1 MIRVNEYL
9 KTGFSA
15 SDAECLGAVIEPLL
29 EQKGKIQIDFSDI
42 KIFTTLFFNIAL
54 TKYIVQ
60 FGPQKYEE
68 KFEVLNLSEVGQST
82 YQHSFDNA
90 IEYYKLS
97 AAQKNE
103 QTALLSDFDED

>member
-1 MIRVNEYL
+1 MNNTAKRKTNVKRTDNE
-9 KTGFSA
+9 KA
-15 SDAECLGAVIEPLL
+15 
-29 EQKGKIQIDFSDI
+29 
-42 KIFTTLFFNIAL
+42 FNIAL

-68 KFEVLNLSEVGQST
+68 MFEVLNLSEVGQST

-90 IEYYKLS
+90 VEYYKLS
-97 AAQKNE
+97 AAQKSE

>member
-1 MIRVNEYL
+1 MIKVSDYI

-15 SDAECLGAVIEPLL
+15 NDAEQLLRIIEPMV
-29 EQKGKIQIDFSDI
+29 EKSEKIQIDFSDI

-60 FGPQKYEE
+60 LGVEKYEE
-68 KFEVLNLSEVGQST
+68 MFEILNLSDVGKST

-90 IEYYKLS
+90 VEYYNLS
-97 AAQKNE
+97 EEQKNK
-103 QTALLSDFDED
+103 QTAILSDFDDN

>member
-1 MIRVNEYL
+1 MIRASEYI

-15 SDAECLGAVIEPLL
+15 NDAACLGTIIEPMVG
-29 EQKGKIQIDFSDI
+29 KGEKIEIDFSNI

-60 FGPQKYEE
+60 FGPKKYEE
-68 KFEVLNLSEVGQST
+68 MFDVLNLSDVGQST

-90 IEYYKLS
+90 VEYYKLS
-97 AAQKNE
+97 AAQQSE
-103 QTALLSDFDED
+103 QTAILSDFDED

>member
-1 MIRVNEYL
+1 MIRVSEYL

-15 SDAECLGAVIEPLL
+15 SDAECLDAVIEPLL
-29 EQKGKIQIDFSDI
+29 RQDGRIQIDFSDI

-60 FGPQKYEE
+60 FGPKEYED

-90 IEYYKLS
+90 VEYYNLS
-97 AAQKNE
+97 ATQKSE